1 MSLGNVSCRSVVS
14 VAVKNATL
22 LTPSGAVVVG
32 RAVGRMD
39 AVAIQTIDD
48 YLLAMKTSFE
58 PTAAGDR
65 SLVLQYEFSG
75 REQGV
80 CHAVIAAGA
89 IQTARGPHPT
99 PSVVVRADFD
109 LWIRIIAHDIDGL
122 IAYQDGLYA
131 VEGDYLAL
139 MDSDLW
145 FTRA

>member
-1 MSLGNVSCRSVVS
+1 MALPG
-14 VAVKNATL
+14 
-22 LTPSGAVVVG
+22 VVVAG
-32 RAVGRMD
+32 RAVERMD
-39 AVAIQTIDD
+39 AVAIRTIDD

-75 REQGV
+75 REQGI
-80 CHAVIAAGA
+80 CHAAIAAGS
-89 IQTARGPHPT
+89 ILVARGPHPA

-109 LWIRIIAHDIDGL
+109 LWIRIVAHDIDGL

-145 FTRA
+145 FSRP

>member
-1 MSLGNVSCRSVVS
+1 MRAHATDMALLGDVV
-14 VAVKNATL
+14 A
-22 LTPSGAVVVG
+22 G

-39 AVAIQTIDD
+39 AVAIRTIDD

-58 PTAAGDR
+58 PTAAGNR
-65 SLVLQYEFSG
+65 SLVLQYVFSG
-75 REQGV
+75 REQGI
-80 CHAVIAAGA
+80 CHAAIAAGE
-89 IQTARGPHPT
+89 IQVARGPHPA

-109 LWIRIIAHDIDGL
+109 LWVRVIAHDIDGL

-145 FTRA
+145 FSRP